1 MSPPTDFESVTSTN
15 SIIPADRFY
24 IIQETI
30 SFDKRKFA
38 SEQKK
43 GGWKRGKITIRHT
56 IRPETM
62 LQYSVLNDGPAYKKE
77 EMQISP
83 AVAWIFT

>member
-30 SFDKRKFA
+30 SFDKKKFA

-43 GGWKRGKITIRHT
+43 GKITIRHT

-62 LQYSVLNDGPAYKKE
+62 LQYSVLNDWSG
-77 EMQISP
+77 M
-83 AVAWIFT
+83 